1 MRVRAPLAACMRRM
15 GCPDARTKRSAFF
28 LCLLPVEMRC
38 FSFAGGMAVH
48 GPPVPCPA
56 EPASAPGGSLATRP
70 SHVAP
75 PPPLGV
81 LVDEQR
87 VRLGVEDVP
96 VAQRHTCTPT
106 LQKPPL
112 SGPGCS
118 GYPPVTVPGMRKC
131 RTTPHSGCVLTVVV
145 TCIRGGHFMTSVK
158 RYPI

>member
-87 VRLGVEDVP
+87 VRLGVEDGLIERSADSDLHVSSRRLLGQSWALP
-96 VAQRHTCTPT
+96 RRHH
-106 LQKPPL
+106 
-112 SGPGCS
+112 G
-118 GYPPVTVPGMRKC
+118 
-131 RTTPHSGCVLTVVV
+131 
-145 TCIRGGHFMTSVK
+145 
-158 RYPI
+158 